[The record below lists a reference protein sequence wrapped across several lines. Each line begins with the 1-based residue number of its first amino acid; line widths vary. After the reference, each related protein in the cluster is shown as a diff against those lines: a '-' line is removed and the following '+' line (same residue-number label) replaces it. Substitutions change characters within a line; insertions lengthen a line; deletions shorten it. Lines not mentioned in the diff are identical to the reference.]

1 MLRLRP
7 RKPRRRKPQKSGQL
21 AECEQLF
28 KLYST
33 QNEFHN
39 YCQAR
44 KLSAVNP
51 SRPVINEIVEVEDD
65 LSQLSIEANKH
76 LEMKQKAYARS
87 RP

>member
-7 RKPRRRKPQKSGQL
+7 RKPRRRKPQQSGQL

-44 KLSAVNP
+44 KLSAVKP
-51 SRPVINEIVEVEDD
+51 IKARRKVTNEIVEVEDD
-65 LSQLSIEANKH
+65 LSQLSIEADKH
-76 LEMKQKAYARS
+76 LEMK
-87 RP
+87 